1 MAPSEQ
7 TSISSSVTL
16 DSAGLPSALSLDWLK
31 AIRVYVAVV
40 AIWNLLWEA
49 MHLPLYTIWTT
60 GTVEEKVFAVIHCT
74 GGDVLIAVSALLLG
88 LCLIGNRAWPNV
100 QFWPVALLT
109 AGFGV
114 TYTVFSEWLN
124 LVVRQSWAYSEL
136 MPVLPWLGTGLSPLM
151 QWVVIPIAALWLA
164 RRSASAMPIR
174 TEMTA

>member
-7 TSISSSVTL
+7 QSISSLAPPESV
-16 DSAGLPSALSLDWLK
+16 GLPRAPSPDWLK

-49 MHLPLYTIWTT
+49 THLPLYTIWTT
-60 GTVEEKVFAVIHCT
+60 GTLREKVFAVVHCT
-74 GGDVLIAVSALLLG
+74 GGDLLIAVSALLLA
-88 LCLIGNRAWPNV
+88 LCLIGDRAWPNV

-151 QWVVIPIAALWLA
+151 QWIAIPIATLWLA
-164 RRSASAMPIR
+164 RRSASGMPIR
-174 TEMTA
+174 TETTE

>member
-1 MAPSEQ
+1 MVPSEH
-7 TSISSSVTL
+7 TATL
-16 DSAGLPSALSLDWLK
+16 DLAALPSAPPLDWLR
-31 AIRVYVAVV
+31 AIRVYVVV
-40 AIWNLLWEA
+40 IAIWNLLWEA

-60 GTVEEKVFAVIHCT
+60 GTVEEKVFAVVHCT
-74 GGDVLIAVSALLLG
+74 GGDVLIAVSAFLLA
-88 LCLIGNRAWPNV
+88 LCLIGDGAWPNV